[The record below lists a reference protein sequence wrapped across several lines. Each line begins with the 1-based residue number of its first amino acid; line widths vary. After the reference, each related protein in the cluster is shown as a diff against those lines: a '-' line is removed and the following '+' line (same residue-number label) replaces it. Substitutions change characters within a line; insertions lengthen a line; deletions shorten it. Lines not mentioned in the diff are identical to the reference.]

1 MRCDIERIASA
12 ASGRIIEGSGLGAA
26 EAVGITW
33 DSRAVT
39 KGSAFIALV
48 GDRVDGH
55 DFLPQAF
62 ADGAVCALVTKDPSE
77 EALEAARRAGGAIV
91 MVEDAHRALSDLA
104 SWWRT
109 QLSGLVIGIT
119 GSTGKTSTKNMV
131 AAVCSSCGP
140 TVATQGNQN
149 NELGVPNTLLSAETD
164 TRFVVVEM
172 GMRGQGQ
179 IAQLCAIARPDW
191 ALVTNVGESHIEL
204 LGSRDAIA
212 CAKAEIFQGIA
223 ANGRAFVNA
232 ADQYADRLIEVGGH
246 EGRGGQT
253 VFFDGSP
260 DAAARR
266 LRASEDAPYA
276 WAENVALDE
285 NGCARFDLCATGFA
299 QAGRVACSL
308 SVPGLHN
315 VGNACSAA
323 AIGLAAGMAPADI
336 ARALSRVEAE
346 SGRQEMLRTPRGSLV
361 VNDAYNANPDSMRS
375 SLDMFEALDLEGRRM
390 AVLGD
395 MGELGSFAVECH
407 RRVGAHAAS
416 CRLDLLICVGEL
428 ARFIAQGAI
437 DAGFPEDRVRCVG
450 SADEVSSLV
459 EGLLGPSDAVLIKA
473 SHFMDLERIARRL
486 VG

>member
-1 MRCDIERIASA
+1 MRCDIERITCATE
-12 ASGRIIEGSGLGAA
+12 GRIVEGSALSA
-26 EAVGITW
+26 EVVGITW

-39 KGSAFIALV
+39 KGSAFVALV
-48 GDRVDGH
+48 GQRVDGH

-62 ADGAVCALVTKDPSE
+62 ADGAACALVTKDPSE
-77 EALEAARRAGGAIV
+77 EALEAARRARGAIV

-140 TVATQGNQN
+140 TVATRGNQN
-149 NELGVPNTLLSAETD
+149 NELGVPNTLLSAEAD

-223 ANGRAFVNA
+223 ANGLAFVNA

-246 EGRGGQT
+246 EGRGART

-266 LRASEDAPYA
+266 LRAGGGAPCV

-285 NGCARFDLCATGFA
+285 NGCARFDLCATGFP
-299 QAGRVACSL
+299 QDGRVACAL

-323 AIGLAAGMAPADI
+323 AIGFAAGMAPADI

-375 SLDMFEALDLEGRRM
+375 SLDMFAALDLEGRRM

-416 CRLDLLICVGEL
+416 CGLDLIVCVGEL

-437 DAGFPEDRVRCVG
+437 DAGFSEDRVCCVG
-450 SADEVSSLV
+450 SADEASSLV
-459 EGLLGPSDAVLIKA
+459 EGLLEPSDAVLIKA